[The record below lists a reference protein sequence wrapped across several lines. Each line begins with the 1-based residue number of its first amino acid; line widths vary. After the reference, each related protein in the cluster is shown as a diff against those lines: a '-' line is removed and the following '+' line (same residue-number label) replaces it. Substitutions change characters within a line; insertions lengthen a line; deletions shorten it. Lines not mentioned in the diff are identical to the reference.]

1 MFLKLL
7 SGKQIQ
13 GWASIMVVVL
23 IIGGVQMIMLGV
35 IGEYLW
41 RNLEE
46 SRKKPLFLIED
57 QSDNN

>member
-1 MFLKLL
+1 MPLQADRHDRLVSHSLLKTM
-7 SGKQIQ
+7 
-13 GWASIMVVVL
+13 AV
-23 IIGGVQMIMLGV
+23 GGVQMIMLGV